1 MTEGG
6 FWSGRLYGTQAQ
18 EPVAWG
24 AASLVVVAVIEY
36 PSVWIVFYLL
46 AAFAVMVFRD
56 WITESIPILR
66 VMKSHWWS

>member
-1 MTEGG
+1 M
-6 FWSGRLYGTQAQ
+6 
-18 EPVAWG
+18 G